1 VIADML
7 LHPIALAL
15 VAVVAVMVVLLG
27 VVRWQDR
34 RISSESFRRK

>member
-1 VIADML
+1 MSDML

-15 VAVVAVMVVLLG
+15 VAVVAVMVALLG

-34 RISSESFRRK
+34 KISAENFRRK

>member
-1 VIADML
+1 MTDML
-7 LHPIALAL
+7 LHPIALIL

-34 RISSESFRRK
+34 RISAESFRRK